1 MTSYFFIRFRL
12 VFWPC
17 LQSGND
23 ISSTTIIFLDSI
35 SLEAGLFLRK
45 IHYLFKKLHINTLI
59 VVAGYKVWLHL
70 IFFCWK
76 SELRKIISSKTRHI
90 NLKYLEINGNFDIEF
105 VILQKRKEL
114 VVWRL
119 SEKCVSADH
128 CPSWFLWRVKIYCVF
143 ES

>member
-1 MTSYFFIRFRL
+1 MFFGRVYKVEMTYLALLLFFWILFPSR
-12 VFWPC
+12 
-17 LQSGND
+17 
-23 ISSTTIIFLDSI
+23 LDS
-35 SLEAGLFLRK
+35 FLVK
-45 IHYLFKKLHINTLI
+45 IHYLLHKLHINTLI

-143 ES
+143 ESLFIKFCS